1 MAMTDTTV
9 LITGAT
15 DGLGRHTANRLAGLG
30 ARLILHGR
38 DPERAARVREEIEA
52 AGGTADV
59 VLADLADLRAVD
71 RLADD
76 VLASHSRLDVLVN
89 NAGVGFGRP
98 GAGREESADG
108 IELRFAVN
116 HLAGLLLTRRL
127 RPLLA
132 GSAPARV
139 INVASIGQEAIDFAD
154 PMFHE
159 GYDGVAAYR
168 RSKLAQ
174 IMSTFDL
181 AAEFAPD
188 RITVTALHPA
198 TLMDTTM
205 VGDAQREPRSSV
217 AEGGDALLRLV
228 TAPETEI
235 GTGRY
240 YDGRQ
245 ESRAHPLAYDPDARA
260 RLRDLSA
267 ELIAGALGRPA

>member
-1 MAMTDTTV
+1 MTV

-15 DGLGRHTANRLAGLG
+15 DGLGRHTANRLAALG
-30 ARLILHGR
+30 AHVIVHGR
-38 DPERAARVREEIEA
+38 NPERAARVAEEIAA
-52 AGGTADV
+52 AGGSADV
-59 VLADLADLRAVD
+59 VLADLADLRAVN
-71 RLADD
+71 RLADE
-76 VLASHSRLDVLVN
+76 VLASYERLDVLVN

-98 GAGREESADG
+98 GDAREESADG

-116 HLAGLLLTRRL
+116 HLAGLLLARRL

-139 INVASIGQEAIDFAD
+139 VNVASIGQQEIDFAD

-159 GYDGVAAYR
+159 GYDGVSAYR

-174 IMSTFDL
+174 IMTTFDL
-181 AAEFAPD
+181 ADEFAPD

-198 TLMDTTM
+198 TLMDTAM
-205 VGDAQREPRSSV
+205 VGDAQRQPQSTV
-217 AEGGDALLRLV
+217 DEGGDALLHLV
-228 TAPETEI
+228 TAPEAEI

-240 YDGRQ
+240 YDGQ
-245 ESRAHPLAYDPDARA
+245 TESRANPQAYDPDARA

-267 ELIAGALGRPA
+267 ELIAGALGRSV